1 MLRIQLQNFLP
12 TINSAEDIF
21 ELFHKLKYP
30 SAIFFDTKYK
40 RKIEDFD
47 FKAEEKQRIRN
58 IYTVFS
64 FEKNLTVF
72 LVETTSFASKL
83 IKYLAK
89 VFSDR
94 YDSVLVVVT
103 KDYSDL
109 LFVLPE
115 YERDT
120 KGKPKLKITKLFVK
134 TDEPYYTAL
143 EILASIAYE
152 GTERGWRDVRRKW
165 KEAFNVERVTES
177 FFEDYKRIFFDVRN
191 LLLEQG
197 IERKD
202 AHQFTL
208 QLLNRIM
215 FIDNPLPKHLQSQ
228 L

>member
-30 SAIFFDTKYK
+30 PEIFFDTKYK

-72 LVETTSFASKL
+72 LVETTSLASKL
-83 IKYLAK
+83 IRYLAK

-109 LFVLPE
+109 LFVL
-115 YERDT
+115 
-120 KGKPKLKITKLFVK
+120 
-134 TDEPYYTAL
+134 
-143 EILASIAYE
+143 AYE
-152 GTERGWRDVRRKW
+152 GTERGWRDVRTSIV
-165 KEAFNVERVTES
+165 ATIYPA
-177 FFEDYKRIFFDVRN
+177 DKRFP
-191 LLLEQG
+191 LKPLQG
-197 IERKD
+197 FRGHRGGAPLQIKRTVSGWLQHCPPI
-202 AHQFTL
+202 HQMPVPSSSPYR
-208 QLLNRIM
+208 Q
-215 FIDNPLPKHLQSQ
+215 
-228 L
+228 